1 MTPVRSMQQ
10 RGMAA
15 LTVVMVLFFV
25 MAMLA
30 AYTNRNLVFEQRI
43 SANSYRATRAL
54 EAADAGVEWSIG
66 MLNAGRIT
74 ATCTPA
80 EPDQAAVLTDFRSRY
95 LVPATDDS
103 NGEGAF
109 SVPWGQ
115 VPANR
120 VYPTCV
126 IVNGAPRCACP
137 AMGQAAEAIN
147 VPADGVATAFRITF
161 RLFNDD
167 TVRGGAVQLVS
178 RGCSNPGAGDTSCI
192 AQNNNAPAVDG
203 STSVIT
209 TLGLV
214 RALPVAPKAT
224 LTAGTTITAT
234 APGALKVY
242 NTDPRSQT
250 RGTVHS
256 GGILSFSEDSRFVT
270 SSPPRIT
277 DLGKVTDADR
287 AVGPASL
294 DAFFGL
300 VDQYAELSNLAAQG
314 ADAWFRSQFVLDA
327 DSYQRQPAV
336 VRLDCAAGCNR
347 ARIAAA
353 LVLNPRNP
361 IWANGDVTLDAAAG
375 GVVDDLGT
383 AADPMMLIVT
393 GNLTI
398 SGDATVRGFAH
409 ANQITWSAPA
419 ATWDGALVS
428 ATSFTATSVATLR
441 YDKALLDT
449 IRLRYGSFVR
459 APGGWYLF

>member
-80 EPDQAAVLTDFRSRY
+80 EPDQAAALTDFRSRY
-95 LVPATDDS
+95 LVPVTDNS
-103 NGEGAF
+103 NVEGAF

-234 APGALKVY
+234 APGELQVSNGDSKTGLTA
-242 NTDPRSQT
+242 QA
-250 RGTVHS
+250 
-256 GGILSFSEDSRFVT
+256 GGVLNAPTSRFV
-270 SSPPRIT
+270 
-277 DLGKVTDADR
+277 
-287 AVGPASL
+287 GPAGTR
-294 DAFFGL
+294 DEGRGDN
-300 VDQYAELSNLAAQG
+300 VTELAALSAQG
-314 ADAWFRSQFVLDA
+314 ADPWFRAHFVLDA
-327 DSYQRQPAV
+327 ESYQRQPAV

-361 IWANGDVTLDAAAG
+361 IWANGDVNLDAAAG

-383 AADPMMLIVT
+383 AANPMMLIVN

-398 SGDATVRGFAH
+398 SGDAIIYGFAH

-419 ATWDGALVS
+419 TTWHGALVS
-428 ATSFTATSVATLR
+428 ATSFTATTVATLR
-441 YDKALLDT
+441 YDKAVLDT
-449 IRLRYGSFVR
+449 IRLGYGSFVR
-459 APGGWYLF
+459 APGGWNLF